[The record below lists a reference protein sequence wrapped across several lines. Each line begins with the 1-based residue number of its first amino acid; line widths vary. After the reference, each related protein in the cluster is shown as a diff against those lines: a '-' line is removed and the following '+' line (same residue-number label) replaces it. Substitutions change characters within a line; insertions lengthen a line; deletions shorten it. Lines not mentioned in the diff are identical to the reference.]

1 MTTRTVLMPLAAAA
15 LLGGC
20 ASQPTGLPPAE
31 ARAEGDAVQRLE
43 KQFQEAAKSYKLVQ
57 KDGRTLY
64 CKREKVIGS
73 TIPTTQCLTEP
84 QLRLQVE
91 NMDELRDRVRTTNR
105 CALLRTGGG
114 GRGCGGS

>member
-1 MTTRTVLMPLAAAA
+1 MTTRTTLWLLAATA

-20 ASQPTGLPPAE
+20 ASPLPASPTADVQPDGETAGL
-31 ARAEGDAVQRLE
+31 LE
-43 KQFQEAAKSYKLVQ
+43 KKFQEAARSYKLVE
-57 KDGRTLY
+57 KDGRRLY

-73 TIPTTQCLTEP
+73 TIPTTQCLTEA

-91 NMDELRDRVRTTNR
+91 NMDELRDRVRTSNK

-114 GRGCGGS
+114 GRGCGG